1 MGMEEQWVLFEK
13 DKEKKIAS
21 IILNR
26 PETLNACNLAMW
38 DRINRLVQ
46 EAEEDEDVKVLI
58 FKGRGRCFTSGHD
71 VAELGHMHGYG
82 SGEPGERKPSQ
93 RQRIWVDCNH
103 FMGKR
108 GWCQTILDCKKA
120 TIAQVHG
127 YCYGGGVNIVLES
140 DLAVAA
146 DNSLFTHPGWR
157 YIGPTTDVWLMLET
171 LRLKKA
177 KEMMQTGIPVNA
189 SQALEYGMVNKVV
202 PQEKLEEE
210 TMKLAETV
218 AALPFD
224 GIVLGKVQFE
234 AALEAMGMGSA
245 LTASYILHCLQTGI
259 RYDPGEFNLFRE
271 RRNRGVKGALV
282 TREKHYSEKQG
293 KR

>member
-13 DKEKKIAS
+13 DKERKIAS

-38 DRINRLVQ
+38 DRINHLVQ
-46 EAEEDEDVKVLI
+46 EVEEDDDVKVLI
-58 FKGRGRCFTSGHD
+58 FKGRGRCFSSGHD
-71 VAELGHMHGYG
+71 VSELGYMHGYG
-82 SGEPGERKPSQ
+82 SGEHGERRPSQ
-93 RQRIWVDCNH
+93 RQKILIDCNH

-108 GWCQTILDCKKA
+108 GWCQTILNCKKA

-127 YCYGGGVNIVLES
+127 YCYGGGLNIVLES

-171 LRLKKA
+171 LGIKKA
-177 KEMMQTGIPVNA
+177 KELMLTGIPVTA
-189 SQALEYGMVNKVV
+189 SQALEYGLVNKVV
-202 PQEKLEEE
+202 PPDKLEEE
-210 TMKLAETV
+210 TMRLAETV

-224 GIVLGKVQFE
+224 GIVIGKVQFE

-245 LTASYILHCLQTGI
+245 LTASYILHCLQTNI

-271 RRNRGVKGALV
+271 RRQKGVKGALT
-282 TREKHYSEKQG
+282 TREKHYKA
-293 KR
+293 